1 MSIGDIGANSINDE
15 ENIVAVL
22 CLLSVVLK

>member
-1 MSIGDIGANSINDE
+1 MSIGDIGANSINDK